1 MKLLTVRSEGLA
13 HNSYFLF
20 DDSEAVVV
28 DPRRDC
34 RIYAQLAKKTC
45 TKIRYI
51 LETHRNEDYVVG
63 SLELREL
70 TKAEIFHG
78 KQLPFKYGTG
88 LEDQETLRVGN
99 LQIQALHTPGH
110 TDESFCYAVIDSD
123 KTKVPTMVFTG
134 DTLFLGSIGR
144 TDLQGK
150 KAQPGQA
157 EKLHASLREKLLP
170 LGDGVLVYP
179 AHGAGSVCGSGIND
193 HHVGTLGHEKEVNP
207 YLKMSKDAFM
217 EAALAQELVVPR
229 YFARMEELNL
239 NGPPRLRGLP
249 LPRPLEVDEFEAEM
263 METDSVVVD
272 TRKPYAFVGSHIPRA
287 LSFWL
292 GGGTAVYAAWVL
304 DYNQRMLFVTERK
317 HDVMRATRHFWR
329 VGFDNIFGYL
339 CNGMNSWQEDGRP
352 ISHAHTLPP
361 SELKERF
368 ERYVVLDVREPSEW
382 HGEGTIDGAQKIFFV
397 DLTQEAD
404 RLNRNRRYAVICSV
418 GNRSSIAVS
427 ILRQKGFGAVSNV
440 LGGMTAWQ
448 ALGYPTVRAVKN
460 GGVPAI
466 VQ

>member
-1 MKLLTVRSEGLA
+1 
-13 HNSYFLF
+13 
-20 DDSEAVVV
+20 
-28 DPRRDC
+28 
-34 RIYAQLAKKTC
+34 
-45 TKIRYI
+45 
-51 LETHRNEDYVVG
+51 
-63 SLELREL
+63 
-70 TKAEIFHG
+70 
-78 KQLPFKYGTG
+78 
-88 LEDQETLRVGN
+88 
-99 LQIQALHTPGH
+99 
-110 TDESFCYAVIDSD
+110 
-123 KTKVPTMVFTG
+123 
-134 DTLFLGSIGR
+134 
-144 TDLQGK
+144 
-150 KAQPGQA
+150 
-157 EKLHASLREKLLP
+157 
-170 LGDGVLVYP
+170 
-179 AHGAGSVCGSGIND
+179 
-193 HHVGTLGHEKEVNP
+193 
-207 YLKMSKDAFM
+207 
-217 EAALAQELVVPR
+217 
-229 YFARMEELNL
+229 
-239 NGPPRLRGLP
+239 
-249 LPRPLEVDEFEAEM
+249 
-263 METDSVVVD
+263 
-272 TRKPYAFVGSHIPRA
+272 
-287 LSFWL
+287 
-292 GGGTAVYAAWVL
+292 
-304 DYNQRMLFVTERK
+304 ML
-317 HDVMRATRHFWR
+317 ATRHFWR